1 VMRDKTGDPD
11 YLIQKRI
18 EARIAAAHPDRWKP
32 LYTLVTFSHIPYA
45 DAWSRGEIQQAVM
58 NKIMASRDISQNWE
72 KDEIVAQA
80 IEILDS
86 FESGTDTIDRPIPLL
101 STDV

>member
-1 VMRDKTGDPD
+1 MRDKTGDPE

-18 EARIAAAHPDRWKP
+18 EARIAAANPDRWKP
-32 LYTLVTFSHIPYA
+32 LYTLVTFSHIPYS
-45 DAWSRGEIQQAVM
+45 DAWDRGEIQQAVM
-58 NKIMASRDISQNWE
+58 NEIMATTNISENWD

-80 IEILDS
+80 IKLLDS
-86 FESGTDTIDRPIPLL
+86 FESGTTSIARPVPLL

>member
-1 VMRDKTGDPD
+1 MRDKTGDPD

-18 EARIAAAHPDRWKP
+18 EARIAAHHPDRWKP
-32 LYTLVTFSHIPYA
+32 LYSLVTFSHIPYA

-58 NKIMASRDISQNWE
+58 NEIMASNDISENWE
-72 KDEIVAQA
+72 KDEIIAQA
-80 IEILDS
+80 IKLLDA
-86 FESGTDTIDRPIPLL
+86 FESGTDTIDRPLPLL